1 MKKVIALVLVVGC
14 VISCA
19 GCVNSQEKIWDWAR
33 ELKEEDIL
41 AVTPWNQDT
50 ENEESVPLSEAE
62 IHELVVLLN
71 KLTKKS
77 FTQNKKGV
85 GITPTVGMQIEL
97 SSGTCVLNY
106 APSPYGKYGMLEI
119 SFLGDD
125 EMPWWVDSVELL
137 TFFEKVTDSAPAE

>member
-1 MKKVIALVLVVGC
+1 MKKAIVLVLVVAC

-19 GCVNSQEKIWDWAR
+19 GCANSQVKIWDWAQ

-41 AVTPWNQDT
+41 AVTPRNQDA
-50 ENEESVPLSEAE
+50 ENEEFAPLSKAE

-71 KLTKKS
+71 KLTKRN

-85 GITPTVGMQIEL
+85 GITPTVGMRIEL

-137 TFFEKVTDSAPAE
+137 TFFEKVTDSASAE

>member
-1 MKKVIALVLVVGC
+1 MKKVIALVLSLVCVIGLVGC
-14 VISCA
+14 SNNKVK
-19 GCVNSQEKIWDWAR
+19 VWDWAQN
-33 ELKEEDIL
+33 LKQDDIVS
-41 AVTPWNQDT
+41 VTPWHQDK
-50 ENEESVPLSEAE
+50 EYIESEPLSDEEVIEFVA
-62 IHELVVLLN
+62 LLN

-106 APSPYGKYGMLEI
+106 APSPNGKYGMLEI

-137 TFFEKVTDSAPAE
+137 TFFEKVTDSASAE

>member
-1 MKKVIALVLVVGC
+1 MKKVIALVLSLVCVIGLVGC
-14 VISCA
+14 SNNKVK
-19 GCVNSQEKIWDWAR
+19 VWDWAQN
-33 ELKEEDIL
+33 LKQDDI
-41 AVTPWNQDT
+41 VSVKPWHQDK
-50 ENEESVPLSEAE
+50 EYIESEPLSDEEVIEFVA
-62 IHELVVLLN
+62 LLN

-106 APSPYGKYGMLEI
+106 APSPNGKYGMLEI

-125 EMPWWVDSVELL
+125 EMLWWVDSVELL
-137 TFFEKVTDSAPAE
+137 TFFEKVTDSASAE

>member
-1 MKKVIALVLVVGC
+1 MKKEIALVLSLVC
-14 VISCA
+14 VIGLA
-19 GCVNSQEKIWDWAR
+19 GCSNSKVKVWDWAQN
-33 ELKEEDIL
+33 LKQDDIVS
-41 AVTPWNQDT
+41 VTPWHQDK
-50 ENEESVPLSEAE
+50 EYIESEPLSDEEVIEFVA
-62 IHELVVLLN
+62 LLN

-106 APSPYGKYGMLEI
+106 APSPNGKYGMLEI

-137 TFFEKVTDSAPAE
+137 TFFEKVTDSASAE